1 MSQRP
6 AGAEWLSLK
15 QCPLFEDI
23 DGSMMTLPGRIALL
37 PNAAWE
43 QHISELSQLQPWTPI
58 KFHTASELQRQLLK
72 HSDKHA
78 MSLSVF
84 LDAHL
89 LPLVSSTQPARAEPL
104 LLQALDELA
113 GRPDLTVGS
122 LTHIFVNGRRHPIN
136 RCVGSSSAVLNSL
149 FSQRETLSSYI
160 LLPREYSTAQRQAV
174 LKRHGLAHEETPDPH
189 FFIHCAKHFDAIKDD
204 LSRDDS
210 RRLSRL
216 LVDMLQGNADSC
228 QDNCHAATR
237 LSLLACPVF
246 KSADLHFPYSNSEHP
261 AFTSLCHSTDHDH
274 NRLVSLA
281 VPVTDNAHGDTKEL
295 HAKLGLPA
303 EPLLEHVVS
312 HMLKM
317 AAAGHMGTLS
327 KQSSK
332 PLFDMLL
339 QDTQQAY

>member
-1 MSQRP
+1 MSWQ
-6 AGAEWLSLK
+6 
-15 QCPLFEDI
+15 
-23 DGSMMTLPGRIALL
+23 
-37 PNAAWE
+37 
-43 QHISELSQLQPWTPI
+43 
-58 KFHTASELQRQLLK
+58 TASNQQVRWQQQRCAQL
-72 HSDKHA
+72 
-78 MSLSVF
+78 
-84 LDAHL
+84 
-89 LPLVSSTQPARAEPL
+89 TIQPARDP
-104 LLQALDELA
+104 Q
-113 GRPDLTVGS
+113 
-122 LTHIFVNGRRHPIN
+122 
-136 RCVGSSSAVLNSL
+136 
-149 FSQRETLSSYI
+149 Q
-160 LLPREYSTAQRQAV
+160 LPREYSTAQRQAV
-174 LKRHGLAHEETPDPH
+174 LKRHGLAHEGTPDPH

-261 AFTSLCHSTDHDH
+261 TFTSLCHSTDHDR

-295 HAKLGLPA
+295 RARLGLPA

-327 KQSSK
+327 KQSSR

-339 QDTQQAY
+339 QDTQQAYQFIVKSIGQKLALPSKTNPGLTSNVTAKLAQEPSGWQAASSCGQMSSALILKTTHSVVRPLLF

>member
-1 MSQRP
+1 MSWQ
-6 AGAEWLSLK
+6 
-15 QCPLFEDI
+15 
-23 DGSMMTLPGRIALL
+23 
-37 PNAAWE
+37 
-43 QHISELSQLQPWTPI
+43 
-58 KFHTASELQRQLLK
+58 TASNQQVRWQQQRCAQL
-72 HSDKHA
+72 
-78 MSLSVF
+78 
-84 LDAHL
+84 
-89 LPLVSSTQPARAEPL
+89 TIQPARDP
-104 LLQALDELA
+104 Q
-113 GRPDLTVGS
+113 
-122 LTHIFVNGRRHPIN
+122 
-136 RCVGSSSAVLNSL
+136 
-149 FSQRETLSSYI
+149 Q
-160 LLPREYSTAQRQAV
+160 LPREYSTAQRQAV
-174 LKRHGLAHEETPDPH
+174 LKRHGLAHEGTPDPH

-228 QDNCHAATR
+228 QNNCHAATR

-261 AFTSLCHSTDHDH
+261 TFTSLCHSTDHDR

-295 HAKLGLPA
+295 RARLGLPA

-327 KQSSK
+327 KQSSR
-332 PLFDMLL
+332 PLIAK
-339 QDTQQAY
+339 QDESWPDQQCDS